1 MVTLTSVYDS
11 IDYESKSLLKR
22 YKKDL
27 LKINKLTDFYRNL
40 TDDETGSKDL

>member
-27 LKINKLTDFYRNL
+27 VNR
-40 TDDETGSKDL
+40 